1 MLTSRI
7 CREHSAKCIH
17 TANSLPPG
25 PQREMFLDMAH
36 SWTLLAAKIENTEVL
51 DQAVEADETRFGS
64 RIIALQSREEKPRGG
79 DQSPESFAAV
89 KESSVVEGPSR
100 PGRS

>member
-64 RIIALQSREEKPRGG
+64 RIIALQSLKTAPT
-79 DQSPESFAAV
+79 
-89 KESSVVEGPSR
+89 
-100 PGRS
+100 